1 MKLHWL
7 AALLVVASVVVG
19 CTPERPAAPVVKQA
33 VAQTPPEA
41 LQIVD
46 KAIADMETAFQG
58 TNTEAMASAAHNLQL
73 AMGTLTAVLSQKEQK
88 ESVAAHKVG
97 TTPPPS
103 VLNQLGPATSGAN
116 QMQAALID
124 TPPDVTKAK
133 SLLPQVKATID
144 TIRGALK

>member
-1 MKLHWL
+1 
-7 AALLVVASVVVG
+7 
-19 CTPERPAAPVVKQA
+19 
-33 VAQTPPEA
+33 
-41 LQIVD
+41 
-46 KAIADMETAFQG
+46 
-58 TNTEAMASAAHNLQL
+58 
-73 AMGTLTAVLSQKEQK
+73 VLSQKEQK